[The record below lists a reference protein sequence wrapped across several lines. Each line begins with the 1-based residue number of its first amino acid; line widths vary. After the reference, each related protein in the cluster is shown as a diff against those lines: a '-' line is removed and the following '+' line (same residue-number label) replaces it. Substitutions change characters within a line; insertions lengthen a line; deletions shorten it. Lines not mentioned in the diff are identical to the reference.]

1 MDDVLTRMMENLIG
15 RVHGPLTFRLILQ
28 PAMAI
33 LYAIL
38 DGRKDARAGKAP
50 YFWALFTD
58 PGHRRDM
65 LREGWKSVSKVFII
79 ALIMDAV
86 YQYIVQR
93 WIYPVEMVL
102 VAILLAI
109 IPYLILRG
117 PVNRLLRG
125 RYQGE

>member
-1 MDDVLTRMMENLIG
+1 MEEVLTRIMENLIG

-50 YFWALFTD
+50 YFWALFTN

-65 LREGWKSVSKVFII
+65 LREGWKSVSKVFIL
-79 ALIMDAV
+79 ALIIDAV

-93 WIYPVEMVL
+93 WIYPGEVVL
-102 VAILLAI
+102 VAMLLAI
-109 IPYLILRG
+109 VPYLALRG

-125 RYQGE
+125 RSRSE